1 MILEVKDL
9 CVEIEGKKIL
19 DNFNFKLEKGKVYA
33 LMGQNGS
40 GKSTLANVLV
50 GNPKYKIS
58 SGKIFLDREDITD
71 LPVDKKAKKG
81 IFMSFQAPQEI
92 SGVAIYDF
100 LRTAYNSVNEK
111 KISISE
117 FDKLI
122 EEKCKLLGVDEEFV
136 LRYLNQGFSG
146 GEKKKSEIL
155 QLLVINPKII
165 ILDETDSGLD
175 IDALRTISE
184 SVNLLK
190 KEDKIILIIS
200 HYKRIFNLIH
210 PDKVF
215 VMSKGKI
222 RLEGEKDLI
231 DEIEEKG
238 YSILKKV

>member
-9 CVEIEGKKIL
+9 CVEIEEKKIL
-19 DNFNFKLEKGKVYA
+19 DNFNLKLEKGKVYA

-40 GKSTLANVLV
+40 GKSTLANVLA

-58 SGKIFLDREDITD
+58 SGKIFLDGEDITD
-71 LPVDKKAKKG
+71 LPVNEKAKKG
-81 IFMSFQAPQEI
+81 IFMSFQLPSEI
-92 SGVAIYDF
+92 PGVAIYDF

-111 KISISE
+111 KISILE

-175 IDALRTISE
+175 IDALRIISE
-184 SVNLLK
+184 SVNLLN

-222 RLEGEKDLI
+222 GIEGEKDLI

-238 YSILKKV
+238 YSILKKI